1 MKYREILE
9 QVITEINMS
18 PGVLLRLAS
27 DINAQAGM
35 EFEMIVPGAA
45 EEDDGDMEPD
55 YDSDES
61 VRSIQDAYDFF
72 YDGDYNGRRDV
83 ESLRDSMQ
91 SDYQDWLGDQINDRW
106 EADKEEVIYD
116 WLRYNAA
123 PSEVFGILGVEED
136 ENGNFPDPEKKDY
149 AAAADKVAEEQI
161 SPWYEDAE
169 EDFRDNFYRDSDLES
184 EWLEHEGLENMSD
197 IENRYQISW
206 PHWQSMNQGGDIDI
220 EQVADEFGSAI
231 GRPVNYSRNY
241 HGAKRTTD
249 GYSLEP
255 DGSLDADDP
264 GDGGL
269 EFISPPLPITEMFS
283 DLQKVIK
290 WAKQTG
296 CYTNDST
303 GLHINVSVPGWDGD
317 SSKLDYVK
325 LAVLLGD
332 EYVLEEFGRSGN
344 TYCKSALKIV
354 KDHIRQRPEDATAL
368 LEKMKSHLNTAAAKV
383 IHSGTTSKYTSINNK
398 NGYIEFR
405 SPGGDWLN
413 AGTDKIESTLLRFV
427 VALDA
432 AVDESKYKQEYAKK
446 LYKLLAPSNDSSDTL
461 QYFAKFSAGE
471 LPKSAL
477 TSFVRQAQL
486 QRKLKKGP
494 TGAEYWWSVGRPGYF
509 ASVEVVAKSKEE
521 AIEKGLAEYP
531 DWRTARDVTAKPL
544 RPYDTS
550 SVKAT
555 VGEPQ
560 SAGSIGQQQYEI
572 YDRTTGRAVEQYA
585 AADDEAALIFLDDY
599 RRMGPHSLSFAD
611 ATERFSARVVSRNR
625 QSASNTTTQ
634 TDMENRLGWGSQSAD
649 ANYEIVYRASP
660 TPQRRFVFIANTPQE
675 AQRKY
680 TDWLAAQGLPPE
692 TEDYGFREIAR
703 PGSTLD
709 IQRQRVSAGDFTG
722 QWKVMIDGEEVYR
735 FGGAG
740 NNQGDAN
747 RIAREWITQ
756 QIRRGT
762 LNPAEGADITVV
774 PVMQ

>member
-45 EEDDGDMEPD
+45 EEDDGELEPN
-55 YDSDES
+55 YDNDEG

-106 EADKEEVIYD
+106 ETDKEEVIYD

-184 EWLEHEGLENMSD
+184 EWLEHEGLETMSD
-197 IENRYQISW
+197 IENRYQITW
-206 PHWQSMNQGGDIDI
+206 PHWESTSQGGDVDI

-255 DGSLDADDP
+255 DGSLDADEP

-432 AVDESKYKQEYAKK
+432 AVDETKYKQEYAKK

-550 SVKAT
+550 SVRAR

-560 SAGSIGQQQYEI
+560 PAGSVGNNE
-572 YDRTTGRAVEQYA
+572 
-585 AADDEAALIFLDDY
+585 
-599 RRMGPHSLSFAD
+599 LS
-611 ATERFSARVVSRNR
+611 
-625 QSASNTTTQ
+625 Q
-634 TDMENRLGWGSQSAD
+634 TDTENRLGWGSQSAD

-680 TDWLAAQGLPPE
+680 TSWLAAQGLPPE

>member
-45 EEDDGDMEPD
+45 EEDDGELEPN
-55 YDSDES
+55 YDNDEG

-106 EADKEEVIYD
+106 ETDKEEVIYD

-169 EDFRDNFYRDSDLES
+169 EDFRDNFYRDNDLES
-184 EWLEHEGLENMSD
+184 EWLEHEGLETMSD
-197 IENRYQISW
+197 IENRYQITW
-206 PHWQSMNQGGDIDI
+206 PHWESTSQGGDVDI

-255 DGSLDADDP
+255 DGSLDADEP

-383 IHSGTTSKYTSINNK
+383 IHSGATSKYTSINNK

-432 AVDESKYKQEYAKK
+432 AVDETKYKQEYAKK

-550 SVKAT
+550 SVRAR

-560 SAGSIGQQQYEI
+560 PAGSVGNNE
-572 YDRTTGRAVEQYA
+572 
-585 AADDEAALIFLDDY
+585 
-599 RRMGPHSLSFAD
+599 LS
-611 ATERFSARVVSRNR
+611 
-625 QSASNTTTQ
+625 Q
-634 TDMENRLGWGSQSAD
+634 TDTENRLGWGSQSAD

-680 TDWLAAQGLPPE
+680 TSWLAAQGLPPE